1 MTIVE
6 LLNRLPTHTA
16 LCVVLVSILFIVQ
29 MSLTEA
35 AAIERVDG
43 LMCWNGDVNY
53 PIYSTG
59 TSIGNALDVSSAN
72 IEAENDEFFIISVL
86 DVAIEYKKNRIIEQR
101 VMKFQ
106 ESKKTGRVTY
116 WRKGLNDVYVLQK
129 KEDKAFGSMNDA
141 YYVVKHRVGKAG

>member
-1 MTIVE
+1 MALMSRFPRHKALYVIV
-6 LLNRLPTHTA
+6 
-16 LCVVLVSILFIVQ
+16 VSILFIFNV
-29 MSLTEA
+29 SSTEA
-35 AAIERVDG
+35 AAIERVGG
-43 LMCWNGDVNY
+43 LMCWNGDGNY

-59 TSIGNALDVSSAN
+59 TAIGNALDVSSAN
-72 IEAENDEFFIISVL
+72 IETENDDFFIISVL
-86 DVAIEYKKNRIIEQR
+86 DVVIEYKKNRIIEQR

-141 YYVVKHRVGKAG
+141 YYVVKARVGKAE